1 MHRATGVYIM
11 NLEAVKSLADQ
22 LTYEELAA
30 ALYVKGEIDG
40 FHKVTDKTKWREPVM
55 AEKLGHKAHT
65 KISAGAGS
73 DEYGSDAWDEANGK
87 FAEYKSKAI
96 EDKQLNNMFQRVR
109 YPKTGKLFSSLKVEG
124 VYNGAYKQS
133 ALDAYAEVDHYY
145 GVFYKETCM
154 MIIRPKTDEVIR
166 QLTENNAKRKPGQTT
181 NLNTVKIDL
190 ADKTMYTT
198 VYKNPEYNEF
208 D

>member
-1 MHRATGVYIM
+1 M
-11 NLEAVKSLADQ
+11 NLEAVKSLAEQ

-30 ALYVKGEIDG
+30 ALYVKGELDG

-55 AEKLGHKAHT
+55 AEKLGHVAHS

-73 DEYGSDAWDEANGK
+73 DEYGSDAWDEKRGM

-96 EDKQLNNMFQRVR
+96 EDKQLNNLFQRVR
-109 YPKTGKLFSSLKVEG
+109 YPKTGKLFSSLKIQG

-133 ALDAYAEVDHYY
+133 ALDAYALVDHYY

-154 MIIRPKTDEVIR
+154 MIIRPNTEEVIR
-166 QLTENNAKRKPGQTT
+166 QLSYNNAKRKPGQTT
-181 NLNTVKIDL
+181 NLNIVNIDL
-190 ADKTMYTT
+190 ADKSLYTV
-198 VYKNPEYNEF
+198 VYTNEEYDEF

>member
-1 MHRATGVYIM
+1 M

-30 ALYVKGEIDG
+30 ALYVKGEIDV

-87 FAEYKSKAI
+87 FAEYKYKAI
-96 EDKQLNNMFQRVR
+96 EDKQLNNLFQRVR

-124 VYNGAYKQS
+124 V
-133 ALDAYAEVDHYY
+133 
-145 GVFYKETCM
+145 
-154 MIIRPKTDEVIR
+154 
-166 QLTENNAKRKPGQTT
+166 
-181 NLNTVKIDL
+181 
-190 ADKTMYTT
+190 
-198 VYKNPEYNEF
+198 
-208 D
+208 